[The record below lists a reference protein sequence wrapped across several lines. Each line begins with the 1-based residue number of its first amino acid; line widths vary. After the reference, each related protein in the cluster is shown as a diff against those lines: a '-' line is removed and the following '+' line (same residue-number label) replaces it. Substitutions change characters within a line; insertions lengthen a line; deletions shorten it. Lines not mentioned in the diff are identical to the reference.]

1 MEAEDDRID
10 HIESTEVE
18 VKGSSEFSGR
28 RMPSFTRYYK
38 EKPREPQDYSVLQT
52 LLFAYQSL
60 GVVYGD
66 LGTSPLYVFSSI
78 NLSNPEEKDIL
89 GILSL
94 IFWTLTLIALV
105 KYVFIVLQADDHGEG
120 GTFALYSLICQHVN
134 LQTRIT
140 KQNARLESDT
150 NLRFFSQRSTLQSRT
165 KQFLEKSP
173 RAQALVIF
181 IVLFGTCMLIGDG
194 ALTPAISVLSAV
206 QGIQKRSSKI
216 DQMDVVL
223 ISIAI
228 LLVLFLFQSY
238 GSSRVGFAFSP
249 IMILWFGC
257 TSSIGVYN
265 IIKFYPAIFKALSPH
280 YIFVFFDRN
289 HKHGW
294 EVLGAVFLCMTGG
307 EAMFADLG
315 HFTKKS
321 IQIAFSAFIYPALIL
336 TYGGQAAY
344 LVKHPESLRSSF
356 YSSIPDPVFWPMF
369 VIATLAAIVASQSL
383 ISASFSIT
391 RQSMALGCFPRVTM
405 LHTSK
410 SHEGQVYSPEVN
422 YFLMVACIL
431 IVAGFKGGPEIGN
444 AYGVAVVWVM
454 LITTCLMTVVM
465 LTIWHTNAFLVA
477 VFFMVFFSLEGTYM
491 TSLLN
496 KVPQGG
502 WVPFAISVFFLII
515 MLSWTYGRSKKHE
528 YESKRKMT
536 PADLS
541 QLISEVQACYVPGVC
556 LFFTDLVNGIPPI
569 VRHYVKNVGALR
581 RITVI
586 ITIRTLP
593 IRTVLPD
600 ERYFVGKLGP
610 DGMYRCLVQYGYT
623 DVPGMEDDKFIASVM
638 EKIKEQIDSNDELTK
653 LESAKVHDV
662 VFVMGRT
669 ILRSSKQNGCIDR
682 IIINYVYRFLQKNF
696 RSTVSMLGIHPE
708 KLLQVGILYEI

>member
-18 VKGSSEFSGR
+18 VKDSSEFSGR

-52 LLFAYQSL
+52 LMFAYQSL

-105 KYVFIVLQADDHGEG
+105 KYVFIVLQADDHGENKE
-120 GTFALYSLICQHVN
+120 GTS
-134 LQTRIT
+134 
-140 KQNARLESDT
+140 
-150 NLRFFSQRSTLQSRT
+150 
-165 KQFLEKSP
+165 
-173 RAQALVIF
+173 
-181 IVLFGTCMLIGDG
+181 FGIG
-194 ALTPAISVLSAV
+194 AV
-206 QGIQKRSSKI
+206 
-216 DQMDVVL
+216 DVVL

-257 TSSIGVYN
+257 TSSIGLFN
-265 IIKFYPAIFKALSPH
+265 IIKFYPGIFKALSPH

-289 HKHGW
+289 QKHGW
-294 EVLGAVFLCMTGG
+294 EVLGAVFLCVTGPLSG

-356 YSSIPDPVFWPMF
+356 YSSIPNPVFWPMF

-405 LHTSK
+405 LHTSN

-465 LTIWHTNAFLVA
+465 LPIWHTNAFLVA

-536 PADLS
+536 PTDLS

-586 ITIRTLP
+586 ITIKTLP

-623 DVPGMEDDKFIASVM
+623 DVPGMEDDEFIASVM
-638 EKIKEQIDSNDELTK
+638 EKIKEQVDSNDELTK

-669 ILRSSKQNGCIDR
+669 ILRSNKQNGCIDR